1 MNRLAI
7 LGLLAACGSEPEGRA
22 VWPVDV
28 IEPIL
33 ANAKIDALAA
43 RSDALLAK
51 FKRDNAKYDVTG
63 ATTKVATL
71 VAGWNTVPV
80 TEYPTSFWGLWAD
93 GNEVLAGGFQNW
105 LVASSD
111 GGASWRRLDTHALA
125 GGGEKDPLI
134 SKVWASGDH
143 RVVIGFEND
152 LVGVSHD
159 RGATWERIALPFP
172 DGPEEGA
179 NDPRALWGA
188 GKDVYLSTEPG
199 TFGKEMFLFVSHD
212 AGATWKLALRLPAH
226 GAHPSLVEIA
236 GSRDGSDVY
245 AAGWDDG
252 RALLFHTRDRGGHW
266 QPVHVPAGVDG
277 ANTVAV
283 AGPGDVYVHFSIP
296 DGGDN
301 THRDHT
307 IAHSRD
313 GGATWSRIQVEYL
326 GPAADIAGENWW
338 EPNEVAVAPDH
349 AIYAALHGRRTAML
363 ESSRDGGKTWTV
375 DLAEDQP
382 DAIAFGAGQVYA
394 TLHDPAIAILKP
406 R

>member
-1 MNRLAI
+1 MHRLPIFAC
-7 LGLLAACGSEPEGRA
+7 LLACSSEPAGDRI
-22 VWPVDV
+22 WPVDV
-28 IEPIL
+28 VELEIL
-33 ANAKIDALAA
+33 KAKSAALEVQTK
-43 RSDALLAK
+43 ALSAK
-51 FKRDNAKYDVTG
+51 LDLDYAKYHVNT
-63 ATTKVATL
+63 ATTRVATL
-71 VAGWNTVPV
+71 AAGWNHVPV
-80 TEYPTSFWGLWAD
+80 TEYPTSFWGVWAD
-93 GNEVLAGGFQNW
+93 GNEVLAGGHQNW

-111 GGASWRRLDTHALA
+111 GGASWRRLDTHVLA
-125 GGGEKDPLI
+125 GGKEQEPLI
-134 SKVWASGDH
+134 SKVWSGGDH

-172 DGPEEGA
+172 NGPAEYE
-179 NDPRALWGA
+179 DEPRALWGA
-188 GKDVYLSTEPG
+188 GQDVYLSTEPG
-199 TFGKEMFLFVSHD
+199 SLGKEMLLFVSHD
-212 AGATWKLALRLPAH
+212 AGATWKLALRLPGH

-252 RALLFHTRDRGGHW
+252 HALLFHTRDRGGHW

-277 ANTVAV
+277 VSSIAV
-283 AGPGDVYVHFSIP
+283 AGPGDIYAHFSIP

-313 GGATWSRIQVEYL
+313 AGATWSRIAVKYL
-326 GPAADIAGENWW
+326 GPEADIAGENWW
-338 EPNEVAVAPDH
+338 EPDELAVAPDH
-349 AIYAALHGRRTAML
+349 TIYVTLHGRNTAML

-375 DLAEDQP
+375 DLADDQP
-382 DAIAFGAGQVYA
+382 QAIAFGAGRVYA
-394 TLHDPAIAILKP
+394 TLHDPALAVLKP